1 MVKNYNFHRGQ
12 DQSQG
17 HGQGHIERKIFRSVQ
32 ISHNNYWLLLKKL
45 NLISFDSRSHSQCHG
60 QGDHSFRAPYY
71 ICLLFSCYN
80 TYKDTSQS
88 SV

>member
-45 NLISFDSRSHSQCHG
+45 NLISFDLEGNVQAHV
-60 QGDHSFRAPYY
+60 QGHCQILNP
-71 ICLLFSCYN
+71 
-80 TYKDTSQS
+80 
-88 SV
+88 